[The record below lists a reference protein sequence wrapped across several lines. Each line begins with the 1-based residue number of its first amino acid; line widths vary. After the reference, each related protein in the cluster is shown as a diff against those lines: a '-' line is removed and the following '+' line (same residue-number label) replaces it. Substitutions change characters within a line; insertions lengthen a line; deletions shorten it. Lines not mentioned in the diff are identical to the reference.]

1 MSKSNRSIKQRMVAK
16 YGKECWIDKL
26 HLRPVEDAPKVYK
39 SRGQLKKAKQ
49 LTFHH
54 IKEKSKGGKATE
66 ENGAILSAENHEW
79 FNKQSPE
86 VQARLNQIFQEYKKN
101 FTEDSTDRSD
111 SRTTP
116 STDIEEID
124 YDEFISLAKFR
135 YNRAKEKRE
144 FQKRVEEELEDLER

>member
-1 MSKSNRSIKQRMVAK
+1 MGKSNRSIKQRMVAK

-26 HLRPVEDAPKVYK
+26 HLRPVEDSPKVYK
-39 SRGQLKKAKQ
+39 SKGQLKRAKQ

-66 ENGAILSAENHEW
+66 ENGAILSAENHAW
-79 FNKQSPE
+79 FHKQPKE
-86 VQARLNQIFQEYKKN
+86 IRDKINQMFQDYKKTFGEN
-101 FTEDSTDRSD
+101 STDS
-111 SRTTP
+111 SYAGTNS
-116 STDIEEID
+116 STNIEEID
-124 YDEFISLAKFR
+124 YDEFISLAKSR

>member
-1 MSKSNRSIKQRMVAK
+1 MGKSNRSIKQKMIAK
-16 YGKECWIDKL
+16 YGKECWIEKL
-26 HLRPVEDAPKVYK
+26 HLRPVEDAPKVYGSK
-39 SRGQLKKAKQ
+39 GQLKRAKQ

-101 FTEDSTDRSD
+101 FTEGSIDRSD
-111 SRTTP
+111 SRATP
-116 STDIEEID
+116 SINIEEIN
-124 YDEFISLAKFR
+124 YDEFISLAKSR

-144 FQKRVEEELEDLER
+144 FQRRIEEELEL